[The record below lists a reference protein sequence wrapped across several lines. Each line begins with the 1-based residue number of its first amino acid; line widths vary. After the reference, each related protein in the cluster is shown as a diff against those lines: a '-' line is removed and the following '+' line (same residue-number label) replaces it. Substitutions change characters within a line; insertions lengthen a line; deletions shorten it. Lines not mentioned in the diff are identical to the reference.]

1 MSPTPASA
9 AYRVVGGPPL
19 NINGIVIGFG
29 ESFPG
34 DAVEEEYLQSLLDS
48 GQVVRT
54 TPLLGAPLVA
64 AAEDDP
70 AADAAGITADVPTGK
85 TELDN

>member
-1 MSPTPASA
+1 MSPTPTNAT
-9 AYRVVGGPPL
+9 YKIVGGPPL
-19 NINGIVIGFG
+19 NINGISIGFG

-48 GQVVRT
+48 GQVVQT
-54 TPLLGAPLVA
+54 APLLGAPLVA
-64 AAEDDP
+64 APEDDP
-70 AADAAGITADVPTGK
+70 AADAAGASVPEPTT